1 MAMIKACDNCGNF
14 EDVHVVYVNVKDENK
29 SSFVAD
35 LCNVCLTKMLVE
47 NNFHSF
53 TARSKKEEKK

>member
-1 MAMIKACDNCGNF
+1 MAMIKSCDNCGSIEGVNM
-14 EDVHVVYVNVKDENK
+14 VYVNVKDENK

-35 LCNVCLTKMLVE
+35 ICNVCLSKMLEE

-53 TARSKKEEKK
+53 TNRSKKEEKK